1 MIKKQTEKQKP
12 TKKLQKRLKKL
23 PQKNPTENSRQRPV
37 MHFASPVSEQ
47 VSIEAGKKK
56 PLLTEDAS
64 KGKNKTPQL
73 EGRF

>member
-56 PLLTEDAS
+56 TFANRRCFERKEQNSPT
-64 KGKNKTPQL
+64 
-73 EGRF
+73 